1 MDADDQEKTHLPVN
15 PEGADK
21 ITYTRF
27 PDWNFSAEYILLNGY
42 TAVRAQLN
50 AFRNINN

>member
-1 MDADDQEKTHLPVN
+1 MDADNQEEAHLPVN
-15 PEGADK
+15 LEGADS
-21 ITYTRF
+21 ITHTRS